1 MGTLGAVE
9 VYKASLP
16 VPKYSSMSML
26 YTVKRKRILFEPFEL
41 TSSGRLP
48 KEVQAKLKSKYASE
62 KLVF

>member
-1 MGTLGAVE
+1 MG
-9 VYKASLP
+9 
-16 VPKYSSMSML
+16 L
-26 YTVKRKRILFEPFEL
+26 YRCPTVKRKRILFGPFEL